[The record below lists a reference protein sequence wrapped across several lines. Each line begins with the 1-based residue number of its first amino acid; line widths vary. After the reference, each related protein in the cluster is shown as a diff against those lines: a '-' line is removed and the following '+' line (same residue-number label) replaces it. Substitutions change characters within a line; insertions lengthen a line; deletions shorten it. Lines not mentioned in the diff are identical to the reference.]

1 MPLSQNMR
9 SMKDKGLIDGLSS
22 ERESV
27 PQEGSSEDIDA
38 TIPDVAVAFQRKKI
52 ERLNEEIEGLK

>member
-1 MPLSQNMR
+1 
-9 SMKDKGLIDGLSS
+9 MKDKGLIDGLSS